1 MSWRGMVRP
10 GMARRR
16 YGKSRFGVARLGAAG
31 QGGGRAWQGE
41 ARRGAT
47 GQGGGGA
54 WRGMAGLGEA
64 RQGGGTS
71 RQGAVGHGAA
81 RLGWAR
87 QGVGVAWSGVAWQGR
102 AQRGEEEACVRPGG
116 ERPGRARQ
124 DKEAARRC
132 GARRGGARQGKEK
145 ARKQQTR
152 SSYMDEE
159 TKVERFPFDTAILQ
173 PGTILTEEWCRN
185 HLPGK
190 VHTGHTFRMLALKK
204 QIEEE
209 TRNAG
214 APVVARIFKC
224 NQIKILPHDE
234 GDQYIQDRCV
244 SHLHSYA
251 KDTVRRLHQV
261 QVDKL
266 SPEQKA
272 KRDRDIAIHAMKLQ
286 AMRGA
291 DRVTVQ
297 KAICAS

>member
-54 WRGMAGLGEA
+54 WRGMAGLGE
-64 RQGGGTS
+64 
-71 RQGAVGHGAA
+71 
-81 RLGWAR
+81 
-87 QGVGVAWSGVAWQGR
+87 
-102 AQRGEEEACVRPGG
+102 
-116 ERPGRARQ
+116 ARQ